1 MSSKKIK
8 SYILCNMHGK
18 SKFDVEDYILSF
30 YKDEEITEDQ
40 LTELYAWLD
49 RIYDDVI
56 A

>member
-1 MSSKKIK
+1 
-8 SYILCNMHGK
+8 MHGK
-18 SKFDVEDYILSF
+18 SKCDVEDYILAF
-30 YKDEEITEDQ
+30 YKDEEITEGQ